1 MRNLKKKESTEPDL
15 TEKDPCC
22 NDVMKSGMG
31 LKGDQGIHVQRM
43 KAIAEA
49 KEAGKP
55 NGKVWVDHK
64 KSYAMLKRRIIRLY
78 GETFH
83 YNKTAGRKWRGI
95 ESTRYNRYHIRK
107 SMRFLEANMENDED

>member
-1 MRNLKKKESTEPDL
+1 MRNLRNLKKKESTEPDL

-31 LKGDQGIHVQRM
+31 LKGDQGIRVQRM

-49 KEAGKP
+49 IEAGKP

-64 KSYAMLKRRIIRLY
+64 KTYHVCSKGELFTYMVRHSITTRLL
-78 GETFH
+78 GES
-83 YNKTAGRKWRGI
+83 G
-95 ESTRYNRYHIRK
+95 E
-107 SMRFLEANMENDED
+107 E

>member
-1 MRNLKKKESTEPDL
+1 M

-31 LKGDQGIHVQRM
+31 LKGDQGIRVQRM

-49 KEAGKP
+49 IEAGKP

-64 KSYAMLKRRIIRLY
+64 KNICYAQK
-78 GETFH
+78 
-83 YNKTAGRKWRGI
+83 
-95 ESTRYNRYHIRK
+95 
-107 SMRFLEANMENDED
+107 ENYSLIW